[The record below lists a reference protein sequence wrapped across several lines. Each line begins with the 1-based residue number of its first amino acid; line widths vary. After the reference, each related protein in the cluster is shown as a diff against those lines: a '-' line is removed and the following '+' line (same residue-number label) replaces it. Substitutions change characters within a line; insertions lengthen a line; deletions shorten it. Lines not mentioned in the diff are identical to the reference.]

1 VKSQQSVY
9 IQLLNI
15 NCFACNKKS
24 QINISNIPSNQKTIY
39 CKCPNCDAELKIGD
53 IITFYSNTIDTGGYT
68 VTHRIVDIYKNN
80 GVIYYTTKGDNNMD
94 KDAGLI
100 TIDNVVGKCKF
111 IIPSIGK
118 MQIFITSRA
127 GWILIILIPALGII
141 LMDIKKLIK
150 IFRIKEQIDEIP
162 QILNILKGD
171 MSFVGPR
178 PPLPREVMMYTKRQY
193 QRLAVTPGLTCYWQI
208 QPQRNSLSFD
218 EWLSWDLKYISERSL
233 KTDIK
238 ILFKTVG
245 AVCKLEGE

>member
-1 VKSQQSVY
+1 MNKMGYKEVLSKTMSILSYICLIALFLIATFLLYFIVSNQIAKTKGEKPAISIYTIVSPSMEPTIMVYDVIIDTKVKS
-9 IQLLNI
+9 
-15 NCFACNKKS
+15 
-24 QINISNIPSNQKTIY
+24 
-39 CKCPNCDAELKIGD
+39 DAELKIGD

-141 LMDIKKLIK
+141 FMDIKKLIK
-150 IFRIKEQIDEIP
+150 IFRIKEQIEEIP
-162 QILNILKGD
+162 QIKEVELIREKEENKKLRAVVEEANRMNKGKKN
-171 MSFVGPR
+171 
-178 PPLPREVMMYTKRQY
+178 E
-193 QRLAVTPGLTCYWQI
+193 
-208 QPQRNSLSFD
+208 
-218 EWLSWDLKYISERSL
+218 
-233 KTDIK
+233 
-238 ILFKTVG
+238 
-245 AVCKLEGE
+245 

>member
-1 VKSQQSVY
+1 MNKMGYKEVLSKTMSILSYICLIALFLIATFLLYFIVSNQIAKTKGEKPAISIYTIVSPSMEPTIMVYDVIIDTKVKS
-9 IQLLNI
+9 
-15 NCFACNKKS
+15 
-24 QINISNIPSNQKTIY
+24 
-39 CKCPNCDAELKIGD
+39 DAELKIGD

-118 MQIFITSRA
+118 MQIFITSRS

-150 IFRIKEQIDEIP
+150 IFRIKEQIEEIP
-162 QILNILKGD
+162 QIKEVELIREKEENKKLRAVVEEANRMNKGKKN
-171 MSFVGPR
+171 
-178 PPLPREVMMYTKRQY
+178 E
-193 QRLAVTPGLTCYWQI
+193 
-208 QPQRNSLSFD
+208 
-218 EWLSWDLKYISERSL
+218 
-233 KTDIK
+233 
-238 ILFKTVG
+238 
-245 AVCKLEGE
+245 